1 METWMMMM
9 LEWLQGIVGLR
20 MGISTTCEMMMMSIE
35 IVVNRAAGSSW
46 GVFQDGLIK
55 GEAELLPLIM
65 IDMEVGSGESHPAS
79 AETST

>member
-1 METWMMMM
+1 
-9 LEWLQGIVGLR
+9 
-20 MGISTTCEMMMMSIE
+20 MMMMSIE